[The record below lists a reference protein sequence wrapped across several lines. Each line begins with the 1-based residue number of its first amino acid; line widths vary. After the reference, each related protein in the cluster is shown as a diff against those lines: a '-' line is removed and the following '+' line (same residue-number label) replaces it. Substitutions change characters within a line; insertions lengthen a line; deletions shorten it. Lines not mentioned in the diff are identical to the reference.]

1 MSTASPIPG
10 SYQPVPEPSDR
21 ALRRARPRSWLA
33 SIMTRTVRR
42 VGARVGMAWLL
53 LVAFCAV
60 FAPLLANSHPIAI
73 KMAGQWS
80 SPLLRHLTPGD
91 VVLLIVAPLVL
102 VLFLLRRIEALTR
115 FWIATGALAILI
127 PTCYLLVSPPT
138 LVVYQQWREAEAA
151 GQVESI
157 VRTPIPYSPT
167 DRLYDQFSVN
177 KPHPWSP
184 EWAHPMG
191 TERNG
196 GDILSR
202 MIHACRIALAVGFI
216 AQGIA
221 LVIGVTLGGLMG
233 YRGGWID
240 LVGMRLVEIFSA
252 IPQLY
257 LLLTFVAFF
266 ERSLYL
272 IMVII
277 GLTSWTGYA
286 LFTRAEFLRLRKQ
299 DFVHA
304 AVAGGIRTPSIIFR
318 HILPNGMAPV
328 LVSLSFGVASAIL
341 AETSLSFLG
350 LGLVEEPS
358 WGQMLNQAVSSGGGF
373 YWWLATF
380 PGMAIF
386 LTVFAYN
393 LLGEALRDAVDPKIM
408 GDPADAQDKLPDDP
422 DAQPTGA
429 RA

>member
-1 MSTASPIPG
+1 MK
-10 SYQPVPEPSDR
+10 
-21 ALRRARPRSWLA
+21 RARPRSWVA

-42 VGARVGMAWLL
+42 IGARIGLAWLGV
-53 LVAFCAV
+53 VAFCAV
-60 FAPLLANSHPIAI
+60 FAPLLANSHPILV
-73 KMAGQWS
+73 KMDGRWS
-80 SPLLRHLTPGD
+80 SPLLKHLTPGD
-91 VVLLIVAPLVL
+91 VVLLCLVPLLLVL
-102 VLFLLRRIEALTR
+102 LLLRRVDVRKRVWAGVGVL
-115 FWIATGALAILI
+115 FVLI
-127 PTCYLLVSPPT
+127 VVSYLFVKPP
-138 LVVYQQWREAEAA
+138 LVVVHQQWREAEAA
-151 GQVESI
+151 GRVEWI
-157 VRTPIPYSPT
+157 LRTPIPYSPT
-167 DRLYDQFSVN
+167 DRLADQFDVN
-177 KPHPWSP
+177 KPHPWRP
-184 EWAHPMG
+184 EAAHPMG

-196 GDILSR
+196 SDALSR

-221 LVIGVTLGGLMG
+221 LMIGVTVGGLMG
-233 YRGGWID
+233 YLGKWVD
-240 LVGMRLVEIFSA
+240 LLGMRLVEIFSA

-266 ERSLYL
+266 ERNLYL

-341 AETSLSFLG
+341 AESALSFLG

-358 WGQMLNQAVSSGGGF
+358 WGQMLNQAVSSGGSF

-380 PGMAIF
+380 PGLAIF
-386 LTVFAYN
+386 MTVFAYN
-393 LLGEALRDAVDPKIM
+393 LLGEALRDAVDPKVM
-408 GDPADAQDKLPDDP
+408 GDPADAQDKLPENP
-422 DAQPTGA
+422 ETQPTGE
-429 RA
+429 